1 MSITERQRKIL
12 EIVIKEHIDSAL
24 PISSKFLEEKYSLG
38 VSPATIR
45 NEMQELIEMGY
56 LYQPHTS
63 AGRVPTDKGYRFF
76 VDLFEKEVFF
86 LDQEIEKEVRKIRRE
101 IENEISFMREFT
113 RFLAQTSSTL
123 TVSYLKKEKVII
135 REGWSFVF
143 NDPEFD
149 DGEMVRHFVSV
160 VSQFENNIEKMLSGE
175 NRLYIG
181 EEIPFPSRHDFSI
194 IISPYFSKKKERGVL
209 AILGPK
215 RMHYDKNIQL
225 VNSITRFLRDI

>member
-12 EIVIKEHIDSAL
+12 EIVIKEHIDTAL
-24 PISSKFLEEKYSLG
+24 PISSKFIEEKYDLG

-45 NEMQELIEMGY
+45 NEMQELIEKGY

-76 VDLFEKEVFF
+76 VNLFEKEVFF
-86 LDQEIEKEVRKIRRE
+86 LDKEIEKEVRRIRKE
-101 IENEISFMREFT
+101 IENEVCFMREFT
-113 RFLAQTSSTL
+113 RFMAQTSSTF
-123 TVSYLKKEKVII
+123 TVSYLKKERVII

-149 DGEMVRHFVSV
+149 DAEMVRHFVGM
-160 VSQFENNIEKMLSGE
+160 VSHFEDNIEKMLSGE
-175 NRLYIG
+175 NKLYIG
-181 EEIPFPSRHDFSI
+181 EEFPFPGKCDFSVI
-194 IISPYFSKKKERGVL
+194 VSPYFSKKRERGIL

-215 RMHYDKNIQL
+215 RMQYSKNIQL